1 MTVNSPEKSPNIF
14 PVLRYQYAPAAMRWL
29 STAFG
34 FKTLMEIPGP
44 NGSIA
49 HAEMRLG
56 PGVVMLASVRAEPD
70 NPWASVKHGIY
81 VYVEDVDGH
90 YARARDAN
98 AQIVRELEDTP
109 HGSREYSVLDS
120 EGFLWAFGTFRPPD
134 DDR

>member
-1 MTVNSPEKSPNIF
+1 MG
-14 PVLRYQYAPAAMRWL
+14 WL

-34 FKTLMEIPGP
+34 FKTLMEIPGT

-56 PGVVMLASVRAEPD
+56 PGVIMLASVRDEPT

-81 VYVEDVDGH
+81 AYVEDIDGH
-90 YARARDAN
+90 YARARGAN

-120 EGFLWAFGTFRPPD
+120 EGFVWAFGNFRPPD